1 MYMLCCVGYLKCI
14 THYNRWKNGS
24 PVSWVLVTMTFTS
37 LAAFISKIIK
47 TKRTVCSLPKGL
59 INLTQAA
66 QCTLYKDVC
75 VFGLIVV
82 IVKNEPFQ
90 VYIQHDIAL
99 RHQYEKKPRFSLRMH
114 VTTYIVS
121 PKQGW
126 GAYSLRVIYEHL
138 IWLSIQFDKAVEEL
152 FDRAKH

>member
-1 MYMLCCVGYLKCI
+1 MYMLCCVGYLRCI

-82 IVKNEPFQ
+82 IVKMNRFKCIYSMTLLYDINMKRNRDSVLECMSPHTLFHQSRGGEPTACGS
-90 VYIQHDIAL
+90 YTNI
-99 RHQYEKKPRFSLRMH
+99 
-114 VTTYIVS
+114 
-121 PKQGW
+121 
-126 GAYSLRVIYEHL
+126 
-138 IWLSIQFDKAVEEL
+138 
-152 FDRAKH
+152 